1 MIRPVPTPPP
11 PPVPSRAA
19 RTEGNPEAE
28 DARDLEIVEAIRRGN
43 SSAWT
48 ALITRYQDRLYSV
61 CVRMVRDR
69 ELATDLTQDAFVKI
83 IQGLHTFDARAKL
96 STWMIRITMNVCLSR
111 LRAEKV
117 RRHAS
122 LEGLA
127 EGPGGSEGEGPRD
140 GGFAQGREPGTE
152 DGVELHEDRSRVLA
166 ALRTL
171 DPDQRAVLILSD
183 CHGQSYEQIAEV
195 LGVAIGTVKSRLFRA
210 RTALREA
217 VESLEKNPAKRPS
230 RT

>member
-1 MIRPVPTPPP
+1 MPTNRHTRSEPGALDTDD
-11 PPVPSRAA
+11 S
-19 RTEGNPEAE
+19 
-28 DARDLEIVEAIRRGN
+28 RDLEIVDAIRRGD
-43 SSAWT
+43 SRAWT
-48 ALITRYQDRLYSV
+48 QLIARYQDRLFSV

-69 ELATDLTQDAFVKI
+69 DLAADLTQDAFVKI

-122 LEGLA
+122 LDALTDPAESGAREG
-127 EGPGGSEGEGPRD
+127 GRGV
-140 GGFAQGREPGTE
+140 GFEQEREQNA
-152 DGVELHEDRSRVLA
+152 DDRVELHEDRARVMA
-166 ALRTL
+166 ALRLL

-210 RTALREA
+210 RTALREG
-217 VESLEKNPAKRPS
+217 VESMDRASPKRS
-230 RT
+230 GTA